1 MPQNVFVNEVRI
13 PLGNIRT
20 LGVLRC
26 QTSGI
31 STGHKQRLEHL
42 AAKKN
47 YIALFEGDVLFCLDT
62 ETVNMQEAS
71 QKLVSFLD
79 EHIRDV
85 DPASVAIVRLEQL
98 PQVTIERLVF
108 GIISFRAAGNG
119 IYTIYGRT
127 LFKPT
132 HLENRRAH
140 AAVETTVV
148 TEDGYIKLYLTPTW
162 IALTSID
169 ETYRAERHDLELVS
183 LCSHRVSCGLATNT
197 GACPYVQPGRLGY
210 YEKESPIQHLSDEQK
225 RAFYKVYDGCP
236 QITSVKKVI
245 LAKAS
250 KRAMRALAYP
260 TYTISARLSKADL
273 ENDPRTAAAYR
284 KATLMSSLQRW
295 QSTDRWI
302 GDIFGNTKQLVVGE
316 IVVPIEII
324 LNEAHAISP
333 TTTTASGYK
342 TILIPEQQII
352 INQQNP
358 RAGTQS
364 GGWLFAR
371 DGSYDRE
378 DINRPFQRVHPYLIM
393 PDRAELRTAVR
404 RFLDVLADGKYFSR
418 TQRDQDFSGL
428 NLPDSKRK
436 YNCEF
441 VNIWEQEE
449 DIFLVDGTD
458 SDYIRKAL
466 DIKREWNKSSSDTH
480 DPNRIVIVIAPSIS
494 DDSGDVTV
502 YHQMKKI
509 FMEEG
514 IPSQFITEDT
524 LLGLNNNS
532 VAYGPILQ
540 SLWLNI
546 YSKLG
551 GKPWRLANQLENV
564 HCFIGIGFGLNPRNV
579 GNHIYAGVAHLFD
592 RYGSWLDLA
601 SGSEP
606 LSVEDRHSFESA
618 QRYLQG
624 TSSFKISRDVTQN
637 ITYNA
642 LRLYQQY
649 QTRTREPAKNIVFHK
664 LGQVY
669 ECEVIGILEG
679 IRQILGTLNECRIGI
694 LQIEQEHQV
703 RLYGNQVENGGK
715 ENRTIYRG
723 TGLTF
728 NENKMALATTGRVS
742 RGNNPYPGIGTPT
755 PLLLTSYVPTDDI
768 LHQYGCNRSQFY
780 PIENLARHTMA
791 LTQLHWGST
800 RDMIRLPITA
810 LYAHKVADLVSK
822 TGANVNTWLS
832 YHRPWFL

>member
-13 PLGNIRT
+13 SLNNIRT

-31 STGHKQRLEHL
+31 STGHKRRLEYL
-42 AAKKN
+42 AAKTD
-47 YIALFEGDVLFCLDT
+47 YVALFEGDVLFCLDT
-62 ETVNMQEAS
+62 ETTDLQEAS
-71 QKLVSFLD
+71 RKLVSFLD
-79 EHIRDV
+79 QHIRDFE
-85 DPASVAIVRLEQL
+85 PASVAIVRLEQL

-108 GIISFRAAGNG
+108 GIISFRTTRNG

-132 HLENRRAH
+132 YAKDKKAH
-140 AAVETTVV
+140 SAVETTIV
-148 TEDGYIKLYLTPTW
+148 TEDGYIKLYFTPTW
-162 IALTSID
+162 IALTGIN
-169 ETYRAERHDLELVS
+169 ETYRAERHDLELIS
-183 LCSHRVSCGLATNT
+183 LCSHRVTCELANSKGT
-197 GACPYVQPGRLGY
+197 CPYIQPGRLGY
-210 YEKESPIQHLSDEQK
+210 YEKESPVQRLSDEQK
-225 RAFYKVYDGCP
+225 KAFYKAYEGCP
-236 QITSVKKVI
+236 QISSVSKVI
-245 LAKAS
+245 QVKAG
-250 KRAMRALAYP
+250 KRALRALAYP
-260 TYTISARLSKADL
+260 NYTVFARLAKADL

-284 KATLMSSLQRW
+284 NATLMTSF
-295 QSTDRWI
+295 DRWKATCRWI
-302 GDIFGNTKQLVVGE
+302 SDILGDTKQLAVGKL
-316 IVVPIEII
+316 VVPIEAT
-324 LNEAHAISP
+324 LNESHLIGS
-333 TTTTASGYK
+333 TKTASDYK
-342 TILIPEQQII
+342 TILIPEQPII

-358 RAGTQS
+358 RTATQS

-371 DGSYDRE
+371 DGAYDRE
-378 DINRPFQRVHPYLIM
+378 DVSRPFQRVHPYLIV
-393 PDRAELRTAVR
+393 PGDPQFRIAIR
-404 RFLDVLADGKYFSR
+404 RFFDILASGSYTSR
-418 TQRDQDFSGL
+418 TRGDQDFSGL

-466 DIKREWNKSSSDTH
+466 DIQREWNKSSSGNH
-480 DPNRIVIVIAPSIS
+480 DPNRIAIVIVPPVSE
-494 DDSGDVTV
+494 DTGEVTV
-502 YHQMKKI
+502 YHRMKKI

-514 IPSQFITEDT
+514 IPSQFITADT
-524 LLGLNNNS
+524 LLGINNNT

-540 SLWLNI
+540 SLWLNM

-564 HCFIGIGFGLNPRNV
+564 HCFVGIGFGLNPRNV

-592 RYGSWLDLA
+592 RYGNWLDLA
-601 SGSEP
+601 SDTET
-606 LSVEDRHSFESA
+606 LSAEDRDSFEST
-618 QRYLQG
+618 QRYLHG

-649 QTRTREPAKNIVFHK
+649 QTKTREPAKNIIFHK

-669 ECEVIGILEG
+669 ECEMIGILEG
-679 IRQILGTLNECRIGI
+679 IRQILGTLNECKIGI

-703 RLYGNQVENGGK
+703 RLYGDQIENGGR
-715 ENRTIYRG
+715 ENCTVYRG
-723 TGLTF
+723 TGLIF
-728 NENKMALATTGRVS
+728 NKSKMALATTGRVS
-742 RGNNPYPGIGTPT
+742 RGNSPYPGIGTPT
-755 PLLLTSYVPTDDI
+755 PLLLTSCVPTDDI
-768 LHQYGCNRSQFY
+768 RQQYGCNRSQFY
-780 PIENLARHTMA
+780 PIESLARHTMA

-822 TGANVNTWLS
+822 TGANVSTWLS